1 MYRKSLEHIRRK
13 SFTFHVN
20 IHITGIPIVQL
31 EDPDLAKEVGLFAF
45 PSIVFFRNFGHE
57 SVIYAGDIK
66 NEASILEWLL
76 VQMDPSNEAI
86 DNQEGEE
93 LESAIENYDSIAVFI
108 CKLMVS
114 Q

>member
-1 MYRKSLEHIRRK
+1 MNIL
-13 SFTFHVN
+13 FN

-31 EDPDLAKEVGLFAF
+31 EDTALAKEVGLFAF

-86 DNQEGEE
+86 DNQDGEE
-93 LESAIENYDSIAVFI
+93 LENAIENYDSIAVFI
-108 CKLMVS
+108 CKNMGL

>member
-1 MYRKSLEHIRRK
+1 MQN
-13 SFTFHVN
+13 N
-20 IHITGIPIVQL
+20 IQITGIPIVQL
-31 EDPDLAKEVGLFAF
+31 EDSALAIEVGLHAF

-76 VQMDPSNEAI
+76 VQMDPTNEAI

-108 CKLMVS
+108 CKYSVS